1 MSTRR
6 RSLILLRRAVRV
18 EGRRVIAQFLREPG
32 RAAVLTFPTHADAR
46 RAASRLL
53 VQLRLTRSDEEW
65 DDQLVFRVELLR
77 AYNALAD
84 TEGDGGE

>member
-32 RAAVLTFPTHADAR
+32 RAAVMTFPTHADAR

-84 TEGDGGE
+84 GGEGEGR